1 MKQTIDISEI
11 RYKGQVNDT
20 VGDMLTRIRNA
31 SRALKDEVAIP
42 SSKLLE
48 NIARILKR
56 EGYIDDYSVEQG
68 NYTKVLVV
76 KLKYTHDRKQV
87 ITGIR
92 RMSKPG
98 RREYANSQRL
108 PKVLGGLGVAILST
122 SRGVMT
128 SKEAAGHKVGGEVL
142 CYVW

>member
-1 MKQTIDISEI
+1 MKQTIDISEV
-11 RYKGQVNDT
+11 RYRGQVNDT

-31 SRALKDEVAIP
+31 SRALKDEVAMP

-48 NIARILKR
+48 HIARILKR
-56 EGYIDDYSVEQG
+56 EGYIDGYSVEQG
-68 NYTKVLVV
+68 NYCKVLVV

-98 RREYANSQRL
+98 RREYAPSTRL
-108 PKVLGGLGVAILST
+108 PKVLGGLGVAIMST
-122 SRGVMT
+122 STGVMT

>member
-31 SRALKDEVAIP
+31 SRALKDEVAMP

-48 NIARILKR
+48 NISRILKR

>member
-1 MKQTIDISEI
+1 MKQTIDITEI
-11 RYKGQVNDT
+11 RYKGQVNDP

-31 SRALKDEVAIP
+31 SRALKDEVAMP

-68 NYTKVLVV
+68 TYCKVLLV
-76 KLKYTHDRKQV
+76 KLKYTNDRKQV

-98 RREYANSQRL
+98 RREYAPSSRL
-108 PKVLGGLGVAILST
+108 PKVLGGLGVAIIST

-128 SKEAAGHKVGGEVL
+128 SKEASCHNVGGEVI

>member
-1 MKQTIDISEI
+1 MKQIIDISEI
-11 RYKGQVNDT
+11 RYKGQINDP
-20 VGDMLTRIRNA
+20 VADMLTRIRNA
-31 SRALKDEVAIP
+31 SRALKDEVAMP

-48 NIARILKR
+48 AIARILKR
-56 EGYIDDYSVEQG
+56 EGYIDDYSVGQG
-68 NYTKVLVV
+68 EYCKVLLV
-76 KLKYTHDRKQV
+76 KLKYTQDRKQV

-98 RREYANSQRL
+98 RREYAPSTRL
-108 PKVLGGLGVAILST
+108 PKVLGGLGIAVLST

-128 SKEAAGHKVGGEVL
+128 SKEASGHNVGGEVL

>member
-11 RYKGQVNDT
+11 RYRGQVNDP
-20 VGDMLTRIRNA
+20 VGDMLTRVRNA
-31 SRALKDEVAIP
+31 SRALKDEVAMP

-48 NIARILKR
+48 AIARLLSR

-68 NYTKVLVV
+68 QYCKVLLV
-76 KLKYTHDRKQV
+76 KLKYTQHRKQV

-98 RREYANSQRL
+98 RREYAPSTRL
-108 PKVLGGLGVAILST
+108 PKVLGGLGVAIMST
-122 SRGVMT
+122 
-128 SKEAAGHKVGGEVL
+128 
-142 CYVW
+142 

>member
-11 RYKGQVNDT
+11 RYKGQINDT

-31 SRALKDEVAIP
+31 SRALKDEVAMP

-48 NIARILKR
+48 NISRILKR

>member
-1 MKQTIDISEI
+1 MKQTIDISEV
-11 RYKGQVNDT
+11 RYRGQVSDT
-20 VGDMLTRIRNA
+20 VGDFLTRIRNA
-31 SRALKDEVAIP
+31 SRALKDEVAVP

-56 EGYIDDYSVEQG
+56 EGYIEDYSVEQG
-68 NYTKVLVV
+68 TYAKVLLV

-92 RMSKPG
+92 RMSRPG
-98 RREYANSQRL
+98 RREYAPSSRL

-122 SRGVMT
+122 SKGVMT

>member
-1 MKQTIDISEI
+1 MKQTIDISEV
-11 RYKGQVNDT
+11 RYKGQVSDT

-31 SRALKDEVAIP
+31 SHALKDEVAMP

-56 EGYIDDYSVEQG
+56 EGYIDGYSVEQG
-68 NYTKVLVV
+68 TYTKVLVV
-76 KLKYTHDRKQV
+76 RLKYTQDRKQV

-98 RREYANSQRL
+98 RREYAPSSRL
-108 PKVLGGLGVAILST
+108 PKVLGGLGIAVMST
-122 SRGVMT
+122 SKGVMT

>member
-11 RYKGQVNDT
+11 RYRGQVNDP
-20 VGDMLTRIRNA
+20 VGDMLTRVRNA
-31 SRALKDEVAIP
+31 SRALKDEVAMP

-48 NIARILKR
+48 NVARILKR
-56 EGYIDDYSVEQG
+56 EGYIDGYSVEQG
-68 NYTKVLVV
+68 TYCKVLVV
-76 KLKYTHDRKQV
+76 KLKYTNDRKQV

-98 RREYANSQRL
+98 RREYVPSTRL
-108 PKVLGGLGVAILST
+108 PKVLGGLGIAVLST

-128 SKEAAGHKVGGEVL
+128 SKEASGHNVGGEVL

>member
-1 MKQTIDISEI
+1 MKQIIDISEI
-11 RYKGQVNDT
+11 RYRGQINDP
-20 VGDMLTRIRNA
+20 VGDMLTRVRNA
-31 SRALKDEVAIP
+31 SRALKDEVAMP

-48 NIARILKR
+48 AIARILKR
-56 EGYIDDYSVEQG
+56 EGYVDDYSVEQG
-68 NYTKVLVV
+68 QYCKVLVV
-76 KLKYTHDRKQV
+76 KLKYTQDRRQV

-98 RREYANSQRL
+98 RREYVPSSRL

-128 SKEAAGHKVGGEVL
+128 SKEASGHNVGGEVL

>member
-1 MKQTIDISEI
+1 MKQTIDISDV
-11 RYKGQVNDT
+11 RYRGQVNDP

-31 SRALKDEVAIP
+31 SRALKDEVAMP

-48 NIARILKR
+48 NISRILKR

-68 NYTKVLVV
+68 DYCKVLVV
-76 KLKYTHDRKQV
+76 KLKYTNDRKQV

-98 RREYANSQRL
+98 RREYVPSTRL
-108 PKVLGGLGVAILST
+108 PKVLGGLGIAVLST

-128 SKEAAGHKVGGEVL
+128 SKEASGHNVGGEVL

>member
-1 MKQTIDISEI
+1 MKQTIDISEV
-11 RYKGQVNDT
+11 RYRGQVSDT

-31 SRALKDEVAIP
+31 SRALKDEVAMP
-42 SSKLLE
+42 SSKLLVQ
-48 NIARILKR
+48 ISRILTR
-56 EGYIDDYSVEQG
+56 EGYIEGYSEEQG
-68 NYTKVLVV
+68 DYCKVLVV
-76 KLKYTHDRKQV
+76 RLKYTHDRKQV

-98 RREYANSQRL
+98 RREYVPSSRL
-108 PKVLGGLGVAILST
+108 PKVLGGLGIAVLST

>member
-31 SRALKDEVAIP
+31 SRALKDEVAMP

-68 NYTKVLVV
+68 DYTKVLVV

>member
-1 MKQTIDISEI
+1 MKQTIDISEV
-11 RYKGQVNDT
+11 RYRGQVSDP

-31 SRALKDEVAIP
+31 SRALKDEVAMP

-48 NIARILKR
+48 QICRILAR
-56 EGYIDDYSVEQG
+56 EGYIESYVVEQG
-68 NYTKVLVV
+68 QYCKVLLVR
-76 KLKYTHDRKQV
+76 LKYTQDRKQV

-98 RREYANSQRL
+98 RREYVPSSRL
-108 PKVLGGLGVAILST
+108 PKVLGGLGIAVLST

-128 SKEAAGHKVGGEVL
+128 SKEASGHNVGGEVL

>member
-11 RYKGQVNDT
+11 RYRGQINDP

-31 SRALKDEVAIP
+31 SRALKDEVAMP

-48 NIARILKR
+48 AICRILKR
-56 EGYIDDYSVEQG
+56 EGYIDDYGVEQG
-68 NYTKVLVV
+68 EYCKVLLV
-76 KLKYTHDRKQV
+76 KLKYTQDRKQV

-98 RREYANSQRL
+98 RREYVPSSRL

-128 SKEAAGHKVGGEVL
+128 SKEASGHNVGGEVL

>member
-1 MKQTIDISEI
+1 MKQTIEIKEI
-11 RYKGQVNDT
+11 RYQGQISDP

-31 SRALKDEVAIP
+31 SKALKDEVAMP

-48 NIARILKR
+48 SIARILKR
-56 EGYIDDYSVEQG
+56 EGYIDDYAVEQG
-68 NYTKVLVV
+68 NYCKVLVV
-76 KLKYTHDRKQV
+76 KLKYTSDRKQV

-98 RREYANSQRL
+98 RREYAPSTRL
-108 PKVLGGLGVAILST
+108 PKVLGGLGIAVMST
-122 SRGVMT
+122 SKGLMT
-128 SKEAAGHKVGGEVL
+128 SKEASGHKIGGEVL

>member
-20 VGDMLTRIRNA
+20 VGDFLSRIRNA
-31 SRALKDEVAIP
+31 SRALKDEVATP

-56 EGYIDDYSVEQG
+56 EGYISDYVVEQG

-76 KLKYTHDRKQV
+76 TLKYTHDRKQV

-128 SKEAAGHKVGGEVL
+128 SKEAAGHNVGGEVL

>member
-1 MKQTIDISEI
+1 MKQTIDITEI
-11 RYKGQVNDT
+11 RYRGQVNDP
-20 VGDMLTRIRNA
+20 VGDMLTRVRNA
-31 SRALKDEVAIP
+31 SRALKDEVAMP

-56 EGYIDDYSVEQG
+56 EGYIDDYSVGQG
-68 NYTKVLVV
+68 TYCKVLLV

-98 RREYANSQRL
+98 RREYAPSTRL
-108 PKVLGGLGVAILST
+108 PKVLGGLGVAIMST

-128 SKEAAGHKVGGEVL
+128 SKEASGHNVGGEVL

>member
-1 MKQTIDISEI
+1 MKQTIDITEI
-11 RYKGQVNDT
+11 RYKGQVNDP

-31 SRALKDEVAIP
+31 SRALKDEVAMP

-68 NYTKVLVV
+68 TYCKVLLV
-76 KLKYTHDRKQV
+76 KLKYTNDRKQV

-98 RREYANSQRL
+98 RREYAPSSRL
-108 PKVLGGLGVAILST
+108 PKVLGGLGVAIMST

-128 SKEAAGHKVGGEVL
+128 SKEASGHNVGGEVI

>member
-11 RYKGQVNDT
+11 RYRGQVNDP
-20 VGDMLTRIRNA
+20 VGDMLTRVRNA
-31 SRALKDEVAIP
+31 SRALKDEVAMP

-48 NIARILKR
+48 AIARILKR
-56 EGYIDDYSVEQG
+56 EGYVDDYSVEQG
-68 NYTKVLVV
+68 QYCKVLVV

-98 RREYANSQRL
+98 RREYVPSSRL
-108 PKVLGGLGVAILST
+108 PKVLGGLGIAILST
-122 SRGVMT
+122 SKGVMT
-128 SKEAAGHKVGGEVL
+128 SKEASGHNVGGEVL

>member
-11 RYKGQVNDT
+11 RYKGQISDT

-31 SRALKDEVAIP
+31 SHALKDEVAVP

-48 NIARILKR
+48 NVARILKR
-56 EGYIDDYSVEQG
+56 EGYIEDYSVEQG
-68 NYTKVLVV
+68 SYTKVLVV

-98 RREYANSQRL
+98 RREYAPSTRL
-108 PKVLGGLGVAILST
+108 PKVLGGLGIAIMST
-122 SRGVMT
+122 SKGVMT

>member
-1 MKQTIDISEI
+1 MKQTIDITEI
-11 RYKGQVNDT
+11 RYRGQISDT

-31 SRALKDEVAIP
+31 SRALKDEVAMP

-48 NIARILKR
+48 SIARILKR
-56 EGYIDDYSVEQG
+56 EGYIEDYSVEQG